1 MIPQFYQ
8 IHLQQQLQKS
18 EYLTLKLLVYLL
30 QCHKTVSI
38 ESLATVMPYPIKFE
52 SRRRNIQRFLS
63 LGNLKIET
71 LWFPLIEIIL
81 QEKFKPGHPLKLAI
95 DRTQWRDKNVFM
107 ISLIWDKRAIPLYW
121 QLLEKRGS
129 SNLKEQ
135 QAVITPVLEL
145 LKDYEIILLGD
156 REFGSVKLAQWLCQK
171 QVKFVLRI
179 KQERYIQ
186 SDGEDYTRLSELGL
200 LPGTRF
206 YLRGVKITKQ
216 KGFGSFDVAAYWKR
230 KYQGKAETEGWYLL
244 TNLGDLQ
251 QSIAAFKCRS
261 GIEAMFKD
269 CKTGG
274 YNLEKSQASAQRLNK
289 LILLIALAYSC
300 AIFQGQTIKSKGIQK
315 YIGRLKEPK
324 RSPRRHS
331 SFWIG
336 LYGQFWIL
344 GMEFFRDIV
353 EELIHI
359 RRNKLPFFQRGLKA
373 MSLILS
379 GF

>member
-1 MIPQFYQ
+1 M
-8 IHLQQQLQKS
+8 
-18 EYLTLKLLVYLL
+18 YLL

-38 ESLATVMPYPIKFE
+38 EALATLMPYPIKFE
-52 SRRRNIQRFLS
+52 SRRRNIQRFLK
-63 LGNLKIET
+63 LDCLQIET

-81 QEKFKPGHPLKLAI
+81 KEKFKPQYPLKLAI

-121 QLLEKRGS
+121 QLLDKRGS
-129 SNLKEQ
+129 SNLEEQ
-135 QAVITPVLEL
+135 QALITPMLEL

-156 REFGSVKLAQWLCQK
+156 REFGSVKLGQWLCQQ

-206 YLRGVKITKQ
+206 YLRGVKVTKQ
-216 KGFGSFDVAAYWKR
+216 KGFGSFNIAAYWKR
-230 KYQGKAETEGWYLL
+230 KYRGKAETEGWYLL
-244 TNLGDLQ
+244 TNLEDLQ
-251 QSIAAFKCRS
+251 QSITAFKSRS

-269 CKTGG
+269 CKSGG
-274 YNLEKSQASAQRLNK
+274 YNLEKTQASEHRLNN

-300 AIFQGQTIKSKGIQK
+300 AILQGQQIKRKGIQN
-315 YIGRLKEPK
+315 YVGRLKEFR
-324 RSPRRHS
+324 RSLRRHS
-331 SFWIG
+331 SFWMG
-336 LYGQFWIL
+336 LYGQSWVI
-344 GMEFFRDIV
+344 GMEFFQEIIN
-353 EELIHI
+353 ELMLI
-359 RRNKLPFFQRGLKA
+359 RRNKLPFFQRGLRA

-379 GF
+379 TF